1 MKKYQIF
8 VAVLI
13 VLFAVSAHAIDI
25 SAYKIIREK
34 LPCEKGVAEKWENYI
49 QFRDSAEKIKLARTL
64 KRDTGKYI
72 MGKTDQ
78 GFDEKT
84 LRVTELGKPGLMLIS
99 WLTYARTDA
108 GYEYS
113 GYVVLKSR
121 GGNYVELL
129 RHNVDNYWYQGGC
142 TSYKQ
147 KLYVS
152 YDEKPRIL
160 KFTLYRHDRKCPTPE
175 NPKTYFTKKDTRSIW
190 CYRFDGSSL
199 KFIGGEELDR
209 RRHTPLGEMKTD
221 SYDGL
226 YGVYKELR

>member
-1 MKKYQIF
+1 MKKHQIF
-8 VAVLI
+8 ISVLI
-13 VLFAVSAHAIDI
+13 VLFAVSAHALDI
-25 SAYKIIREK
+25 SGYKLIKEK

-49 QFRDSAEKIKLARTL
+49 QFKDSAAKIKLAGTL
-64 KRDTGKYI
+64 KRDTGKHI

-84 LRVTELGKPGLMLIS
+84 LSVTGLDKSGLMLIS
-99 WLTYARTDA
+99 WRTYARTDA

-113 GYVVLKSR
+113 GYIVLKNIQ
-121 GGNYVELL
+121 GNYVELL
-129 RHNVDNYWYQGGC
+129 RHNIDSYWYQGGC

-147 KLYVS
+147 KLFVS

-160 KFTLYRHDRKCPTPE
+160 KFTVYRHDRNCGTSANQKP
-175 NPKTYFTKKDTRSIW
+175 YFTKKDTRSIW

-199 KFIGGEELDR
+199 KFIGGEELDGR
-209 RRHTPLGEMKTD
+209 KHKTLGEMKTD